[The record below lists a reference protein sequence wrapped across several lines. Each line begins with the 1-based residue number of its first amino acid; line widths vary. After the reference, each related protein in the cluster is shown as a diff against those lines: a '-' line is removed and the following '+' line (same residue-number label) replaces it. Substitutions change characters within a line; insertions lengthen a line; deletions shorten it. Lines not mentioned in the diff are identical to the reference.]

1 MGLGAWLFGGAAES
15 AAKPIEAVGNTL
27 DQLFTSDDERA
38 AAAVV
43 MEKLRQQPD
52 ILQVE
57 LNKVEATHPSV
68 FVAGWRPALGWV
80 CVMSLGLYYPVRIL
94 VGMTMWV
101 IMVIKGGGLLPLP
114 DVGIADVLGL
124 VAAMLGMSG
133 LRTIEKKNDVAR

>member
-15 AAKPIEAVGNTL
+15 AAKPIEAVGNAL
-27 DQLFTSDDERA
+27 DQLVTSDDERA
-38 AAAVV
+38 AAAAV
-43 MEKLRQQPD
+43 MEKLRQQPG

-57 LNKVEATHPSV
+57 LNKVEAAHPSV

-101 IMVIKGGGLLPLP
+101 LMVIQSGTLLPIP
-114 DVGIADVLGL
+114 DLGIADVIGL
-124 VAAMLGMSG
+124 VAGMLGMSG
-133 LRTIEKKNDVAR
+133 LRTIEKKNEVAR